1 MSPRLHRLVGAF
13 AAGPLAG
20 VLVGA
25 VTALGAPP
33 SHRVELAWRLAA
45 LLTVPGFGAGAAMLA
60 LEALRTADLA
70 DNVNDWI
77 SLHRKEIA
85 ALLVTLPP
93 ASAAW
98 VGLASRAGRHFLT
111 AYHHTGL
118 ASFAQAVALL
128 ALTLVTAAVTAAL
141 TRVVRARLP
150 ERDGLI
156 RGAFVVGAAL
166 GLAVVGH
173 GVFWGDAQGEGGLA
187 ALGLG
192 GYGVLKKPELD
203 LAPVTTLLALV
214 AVTAVLSR
222 ALRRVGGVALPLTL
236 LLSTALL
243 KQASRH
249 FGEHEVAA
257 AVDARPGVP
266 RIVLRALRR
275 RTDGDRDGYARAF
288 GGGDCDDHNAAVNPG
303 AADLPGNNVD
313 EDCSGR
319 DAPRRVTAPPAPA
332 PVAQRSLRSVTP
344 EGMNLVVITVDT
356 LRWDTHYAGN
366 PNPITPNLDRL
377 AAQSV
382 VWRNAYAISSYTGRA
397 IGPLF
402 TGRYPT
408 ECPRDGAHFTRYL
421 PSNVFLA
428 ERLRDRGYQC
438 FGAASHFYFRPNYG
452 LAQGMD
458 PWDLSA
464 EPSGGTQETQAADH
478 RVADRALALL
488 RDPQRTSGRFFVWTH
503 FFDPHKQYVDH
514 PELPLFGR
522 GERARY
528 DREVMFSDVQ
538 VGRLLDA
545 IDALPPA
552 VRDRTMV
559 LVTADHGEAFGEH
572 GMAWHGVELWDELVR
587 VPLLLRVPGITPR
600 TVNVRRSQIDLLPT
614 LMELLRLV
622 PPAVDAADA
631 LSGVSLSGDLLGAE
645 APARPVYI
653 ELPEGPFNSL
663 RRSVID
669 GDWKLTERGVGRF
682 ELYNLANDPG
692 ERTNLAATDPESLRR
707 LRDVME
713 SVRGGLHVV
722 RAVER

>member
-1 MSPRLHRLVGAF
+1 MK
-13 AAGPLAG
+13 
-20 VLVGA
+20 
-25 VTALGAPP
+25 
-33 SHRVELAWRLAA
+33 
-45 LLTVPGFGAGAAMLA
+45 LT
-60 LEALRTADLA
+60 
-70 DNVNDWI
+70 
-77 SLHRKEIA
+77 
-85 ALLVTLPP
+85 P
-93 ASAAW
+93 A
-98 VGLASRAGRHFLT
+98 HP
-111 AYHHTGL
+111 
-118 ASFAQAVALL
+118 
-128 ALTLVTAAVTAAL
+128 L
-141 TRVVRARLP
+141 TRVVLLVL
-150 ERDGLI
+150 DG
-156 RGAFVVGAAL
+156 VGT
-166 GLAVVGH
+166 GP
-173 GVFWGDAQGEGGLA
+173 GDAFDAVHLA
-187 ALGLG
+187 
-192 GYGVLKKPELD
+192 
-203 LAPVTTLLALV
+203 
-214 AVTAVLSR
+214 R
-222 ALRRVGGVALPLTL
+222 
-236 LLSTALL
+236 
-243 KQASRH
+243 
-249 FGEHEVAA
+249 
-257 AVDARPGVP
+257 
-266 RIVLRALRR
+266 
-275 RTDGDRDGYARAF
+275 
-288 GGGDCDDHNAAVNPG
+288 
-303 AADLPGNNVD
+303 
-313 EDCSGR
+313 
-319 DAPRRVTAPPAPA
+319 
-332 PVAQRSLRSVTP
+332 
-344 EGMNLVVITVDT
+344 
-356 LRWDTHYAGN
+356 
-366 PNPITPNLDRL
+366 TPNLDRL

-438 FGAASHFYFRPNYG
+438 FGAASHFYFRPSYG
-452 LAQGMD
+452 LAQAMD

-478 RVADRALALL
+478 RVADRALAML
-488 RDPQRTSGRFFVWTH
+488 RDPQRTSGRFFLWTH

-528 DREVMFSDVQ
+528 DREVMFTDVQ

-545 IDALPPA
+545 LDALPPA

-587 VPLLLRVPGITPR
+587 VPMLLRVPGITPR
-600 TVNVRRSQIDLLPT
+600 TVTVRRSQIDLMPT
-614 LMELLRLV
+614 LLELLRI
-622 PPAVDAADA
+622 PAPAPDAADA